1 MWSWHKTNQDRGIV
15 QWQSTYITHT
25 RPWYPVLSQ
34 LSIENNKGDYC
45 PPRVRPCEIS
55 PSTLQVLLI
64 RVLATNSLRVCY
76 LEIPQ
81 FSFLKDL
88 FSRLN
93 SWWAWFLLS
102 IFYITYP
109 ISFWSLEFLMRN
121 SQQFAEYSEHRMS
134 PVISAPYMTFP
145 PWLLFLIMWSYIL
158 QWISSSLS
166 CLEFLDF
173 QCVDSC
179 RQLNVGSFWITFLI
193 FSSPIL
199 FSCHSIASILYYC
212 AWWCPI
218 SLLGTSFFC
227 INFCTLLH
235 SWRFFLLPA

>member
-25 RPWYPVLSQ
+25 RPWCPVLSQ
-34 LSIENNKGDYC
+34 LSTENNKGDYC

-76 LEIPQ
+76 LEISQ

-121 SQQFAEYSEHRMS
+121 SQQFAEYSENRMS

-158 QWISSSLS
+158 QWISLSLS

-173 QCVDSC
+173 QYVDSC
-179 RQLNVGSFWITFLI
+179 RQLNVGSFWIMFLI
-193 FSSPIL
+193 FFLIYFGLLSFYSFHTVLVCLMVSHKSARDFI
-199 FSCHSIASILYYC
+199 FLY
-212 AWWCPI
+212 
-218 SLLGTSFFC
+218 
-227 INFCTLLH
+227 
-235 SWRFFLLPA
+235 

>member
-158 QWISSSLS
+158 QWISLSLS

-173 QCVDSC
+173 QYVDSC
-179 RQLNVGSFWITFLI
+179 RQLNVGSFWIMFLI
-193 FSSPIL
+193 FFLIYFGLLSFYSFHTVLVCLMVSHKSARDFI
-199 FSCHSIASILYYC
+199 FLY
-212 AWWCPI
+212 
-218 SLLGTSFFC
+218 
-227 INFCTLLH
+227 
-235 SWRFFLLPA
+235 